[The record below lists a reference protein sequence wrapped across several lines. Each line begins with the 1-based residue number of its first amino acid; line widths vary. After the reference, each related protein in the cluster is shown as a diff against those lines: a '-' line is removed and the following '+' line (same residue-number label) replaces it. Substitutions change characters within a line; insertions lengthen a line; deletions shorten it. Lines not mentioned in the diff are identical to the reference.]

1 MLDTYAAHAMIDRG
15 DVDGAIERLRESL
28 DTASTAGNIVNLD
41 VQVAVLAEL
50 LLARGTEPDL
60 SEAEAAIDLCTRS
73 FNDDAWAQRDM
84 TTLRFRALLARARG
98 DEKRYREFKDRYR
111 TAAQKAGFPAHVAIA
126 DAMP

>member
-1 MLDTYAAHAMIDRG
+1 
-15 DVDGAIERLRESL
+15 
-28 DTASTAGNIVNLD
+28 
-41 VQVAVLAEL
+41 
-50 LLARGTEPDL
+50 
-60 SEAEAAIDLCTRS
+60 
-73 FNDDAWAQRDM
+73 M